1 MFATDTAF
9 ADLLVVVLPREGP
22 TLEGSP
28 ERRLSIEDDLSLT
41 CVSRA
46 TLPPANLTWYI
57 NKTPVMLAE
66 WSLDKQILSTEPLI
80 SPGTNTSTHGLPC
93 GEHYT
98 PEPSDVAHFQD
109 FTQAHN
115 QQVLQPES
123 FLNLDVDVDVDV
135 TKAYQIRF

>member
-28 ERRLSIEDDLSLT
+28 DRRLSIEDDLNLT

-66 WSLDKQILSTEPLI
+66 WWLDKQILSTELNTDLARHQHQH
-80 SPGTNTSTHGLPC
+80 SRSSLWRTLHSRTVRCCTLPGLHSG
-93 GEHYT
+93 
-98 PEPSDVAHFQD
+98 
-109 FTQAHN
+109 TQSAG
-115 QQVLQPES
+115 PAAKE
-123 FLNLDVDVDVDV
+123 FLELG
-135 TKAYQIRF
+135 RCH

>member
-28 ERRLSIEDDLSLT
+28 DRRLSIEDDLNLT
-41 CVSRA
+41 CVSRT

-66 WSLDKQILSTEPLI
+66 WWLDKQILSTEL
-80 SPGTNTSTHGLPC
+80 NTDLARHQHQHSRSSLWRT
-93 GEHYT
+93 
-98 PEPSDVAHFQD
+98 
-109 FTQAHN
+109 
-115 QQVLQPES
+115 
-123 FLNLDVDVDVDV
+123 
-135 TKAYQIRF
+135 